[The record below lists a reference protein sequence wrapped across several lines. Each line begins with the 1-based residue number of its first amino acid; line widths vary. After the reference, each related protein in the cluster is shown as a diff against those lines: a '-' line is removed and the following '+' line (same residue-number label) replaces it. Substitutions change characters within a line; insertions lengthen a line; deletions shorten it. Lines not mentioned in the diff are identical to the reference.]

1 MAFLHKIRPLLYAL
15 AIVAVGAFVW
25 LNVISPRMTQSLA
38 DQMGQGDY
46 QLVTT
51 GGDPFTQATLRERPS
66 AVFFG
71 FTHCPEICPT
81 TLADMAYIQEEMGL
95 TPDDLAIYFV
105 TVDPERDT
113 ADVLKDYVEWVPGA
127 RGVTG
132 TPEQVQKA
140 VSAFRAYSR
149 RVPLED
155 GDYTMDHSAYV
166 MLFDDRGRFF
176 EPIGY
181 QEDFD
186 RAMGKIRRL
195 LNS

>member
-1 MAFLHKIRPLLYAL
+1 MAMLHKIRPLLYAL
-15 AIVAVGAFVW
+15 AIVALGIFAWINF
-25 LNVISPRMTQSLA
+25 ISPQMTSSMA
-38 DQMGQGDY
+38 DELGRGDY
-46 QLVTT
+46 ELVTT
-51 GGDPFTQATLRERPS
+51 DGDTFTQASLRGGPS

-81 TLADMAYIQEEMGL
+81 TLADLAYVQEQMGL
-95 TPDDLAIYFV
+95 KPDDLSIYFI

-113 ADVLKDYVEWVPGA
+113 PELLKDYVEWVPGA
-127 RGVTG
+127 QGVTG
-132 TPEQVQKA
+132 SPEQVAAA
-140 VSAFRAYSR
+140 VKAFRAYAK
-149 RVPLED
+149 RVPLDD

-186 RAMGKIRRL
+186 RTIGKLRRL
-195 LNS
+195 MDS

>member
-81 TLADMAYIQEEMGL
+81 TLADMAFIQEEMGL

>member
-1 MAFLHKIRPLLYAL
+1 MAILHKISPLLYAL
-15 AIVAVGAFVW
+15 ALVALGAFAWV
-25 LNVISPRMTQSLA
+25 NFISPRLDQSLA
-38 DQMGQGDY
+38 DQLGQGDY
-46 QLVTT
+46 ALVTT
-51 GGDPFTQATLRERPS
+51 GGDPFTERTLRQRPS

-81 TLADMAYIQEEMGL
+81 TLADMSFVQEEMGL
-95 TPDDLAIYFV
+95 SPQDLAIYFI

-113 ADVLKDYVEWVPGA
+113 PAVLKDYVEWVPGA
-127 RGVTG
+127 QGVTG
-132 TPEQVQKA
+132 SPEDVQKA

-149 RVPLED
+149 RVPLDD

-186 RAMGKIRRL
+186 RTMDKIRRL